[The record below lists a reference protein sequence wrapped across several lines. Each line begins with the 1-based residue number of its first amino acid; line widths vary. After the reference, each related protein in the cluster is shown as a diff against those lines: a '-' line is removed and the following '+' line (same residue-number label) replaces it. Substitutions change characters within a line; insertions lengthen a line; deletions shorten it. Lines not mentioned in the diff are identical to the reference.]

1 MKNISTDKII
11 AIGLLLA
18 LVISFFFGSSP
29 ELQTAIVA
37 GLVGYLGKVA
47 TEHSSTL
54 TGTSTGTVDKKTIV
68 NEVMDLVTKEATQ
81 QITTKVLN
89 EAMKKIGGNKDGH
102 NSNT

>member
-11 AIGLLLA
+11 AIGLLVA
-18 LVISFFFGSSP
+18 LVISFFFGSSA

-47 TEHSSTL
+47 TEHASTL
-54 TGTSTGTVDKKTIV
+54 NSSGSTPDKKAIV
-68 NEVMDLVTKEATQ
+68 SEVMDLVTKEATQ